1 MVLDMIQITNNFL
14 VIVNLKIAVVILLEQ
29 KVVGELIKSSKKIKN

>member
-1 MVLDMIQITNNFL
+1 MIMDLAMILITNNFH

-29 KVVGELIKSSKKIKN
+29 KVVGELIESSKKA

>member
-29 KVVGELIKSSKKIKN
+29 KVVGELIKSLKKT